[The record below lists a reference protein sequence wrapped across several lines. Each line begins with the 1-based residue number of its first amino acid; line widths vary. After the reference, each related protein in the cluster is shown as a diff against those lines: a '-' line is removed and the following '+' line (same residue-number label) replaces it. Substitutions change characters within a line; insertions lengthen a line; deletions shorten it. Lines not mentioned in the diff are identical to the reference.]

1 MPPCPLITKEA
12 AERAVGPIDR
22 VLNRVSAKWPD
33 KVTVL
38 RPVDY
43 FCDSECPVVSHGIWL
58 YTSRIHLS
66 VAGSDYMVSRS
77 AGAFRKFLGES
88 TALR

>member
-1 MPPCPLITKEA
+1 MLA
-12 AERAVGPIDR
+12 S
-22 VLNRVSAKWPD
+22 VSAKWPD
-33 KVTVL
+33 KVTVW

-43 FCDSECPVVSHGIWL
+43 FCDSECPVARDGIWL
-58 YTSRIHLS
+58 CASRIHLS

-77 AGAFRKFLGES
+77 ASVFRKFLGES